1 MPRFDHRRTP
11 VFALSVVAA
20 ATLVACGSGGD
31 DDDPVAPT
39 RLEGTAAIGAPMAGA
54 SITVV
59 DSDATTADPA
69 AVTADAQGR
78 FSIDVSGLRA
88 PLLVRAEGTVDGE
101 AVRHRAVVPE
111 VTAGA
116 TATANVTPLTSAIA
130 TLVAPGGDVAALDT
144 PATLAGA
151 ATAAAVGG
159 AATLLVD
166 TLKSDTATAALLPAG
181 FDPLRTPFAADGT
194 GADAVLHQIAVG
206 TDGGRVTLSNLA
218 APAGD
223 NGPPPAVTLTPGL
236 ASAPTLPASVPAGD
250 IPTAA
255 ELAELG
261 AKWQACLALPVAERV
276 TLDAGGNVTAV
287 RGACNFTVADWRS
300 NGRDFAG
307 DVGQFTLTKDL
318 LTGAQVGRAS
328 VVLALPAD
336 GQTDPKVFKHP
347 YCNNG
352 PCVVARWPL
361 TTAGGRP
368 ASSDWVLGKADGRWA
383 FVGNQRPFRTFPE
396 ARLNRKLNLNR
407 DGATAGTSY
416 FLKDRH
422 ESVLR
427 LIFDLSVGDT
437 SDVRA
442 VRWTGP
448 GLPAAGISMF
458 RSQRCGTDDR
468 MALAYQNGSTRVIG
482 GSQAGLLQYWTGG
495 GGAEFVLGAANLD
508 GTPLDTPVPV
518 NTDTSATFQDFSP
531 TRFADLTAT
540 VPSWSRFKLEI
551 FRFSGDSDVPDQI
564 LYLRIGAGPEN
575 PDAGP
580 AVAWPTLDPTIA
592 EARLKPGAAEILD
605 FASTLSWTI
614 PDGNYVTSGYL
625 FGQNFASATNAQ
637 NETANYGLRGRVDYE
652 PLAYGDLAAPGWRQA
667 SPVAGTAMSSFT
679 AHSGSN
685 PNPRCGTTQVPALT
699 DQPSDYREIGLM
711 SRAADRQLR
720 QAIWFWDN

>member
-1 MPRFDHRRTP
+1 MPRFHHRRTT
-11 VFALSVVAA
+11 VFALTVVAA
-20 ATLVACGSGGD
+20 ATLVACGGGGDD

-59 DSDATTADPA
+59 DSDPATADPA

-78 FSIDVSGLRA
+78 FGIDVSGLRA
-88 PLLVRAEGTVDGE
+88 PLLVRAQGTVDGE
-101 AVRHRAVVPE
+101 AVRHLAVVPE

-130 TLVAPGGDVAALDT
+130 TLVAPGGDVAALGT
-144 PATLAGA
+144 PATLASA
-151 ATAAAVGG
+151 ATAAAVGS
-159 AATLLVD
+159 AAALLVD
-166 TLKSDTATAALLPAG
+166 TLKSDAATAALLPAG

-194 GADAVLHQIAVG
+194 GADAVLHQVAVG
-206 TDGGRVTLSNLA
+206 TDGGSVTLSNLA

-236 ASAPTLPASVPAGD
+236 TSAPTLPASVPAGD
-250 IPTAA
+250 VPTAA

-276 TLDAGGNVTAV
+276 ARDAGGNVTAV
-287 RGACNFTVADWRS
+287 LGACNFAVADWRS
-300 NGRDFAG
+300 NGRDFAA
-307 DVGQFTLTKDL
+307 DVGQFVLAKNL
-318 LTGAQVGRAS
+318 LDGAQVGRAS
-328 VVLALPAD
+328 IVLALPAD

-347 YCNNG
+347 YCNSG

-361 TTAGGRP
+361 TTASGRP
-368 ASSDWVLGKADGRWA
+368 TSSDWVLGKADGRWA
-383 FVGNQRPFRTFPE
+383 FVGNQRPYRAFPE

-407 DGATAGTSY
+407 DGAAGTNY

-422 ESVLR
+422 ESLLR

-448 GLPAAGISMF
+448 GLPAAGLSMF

-468 MALAYQNGSTRVIG
+468 MAIGYQNGSTRVIG

-495 GGAEFVLGAANLD
+495 AGAEFVLGAAHLD

-518 NTDTSATFQDFSP
+518 NTDTSASFQDFSP
-531 TRFADLTAT
+531 TLFPDLTAT

-551 FRFSGDSDVPDQI
+551 FRFSSNSDSPDEI
-564 LYLRIGAGPEN
+564 LYLRIGAGAEN
-575 PDAGP
+575 PGTGP

-592 EARLKPGAAEILD
+592 EARLKPGAAAIPD
-605 FASTLSWTI
+605 FESTLNWTI

-637 NETANYGLRGRVDYE
+637 NETATYAQRGRVDYE

-679 AHSGSN
+679 AQIGTN
-685 PNPRCGTTQVPALT
+685 PNPRCGTAQVPALT
-699 DQPSDYREIGLM
+699 DNTSDYREIGLM